1 MGDIGGIPF
10 STLASFLLTALVIE
24 VTPGPNMTYLALIS
38 ATDGRRAGFVTVGGI
53 ALGLAAV
60 GLVAGV
66 GVAEA
71 IQASDTLYAVL
82 RWAGVAFLLY
92 LAWDGWRSPAV
103 PEAHREVEDGKHF
116 MRGLITNLLNPK
128 AGVFYIAVLPTFM
141 TPQLSP
147 VPQAML
153 LTAIYVGVA
162 TLVHSAIV
170 LLAGTLEPL
179 LNDPRRETLVRR
191 VLSALLA
198 LVALWFAWTT
208 APA

>member
-1 MGDIGGIPF
+1 MGDIWGIPF
-10 STLASFLLTALVIE
+10 STLASFVLTSLVIE
-24 VTPGPNMTYLALIS
+24 VTPGPNMTYLALVAAS
-38 ATDGRRAGFVTVGGI
+38 DGRRAGFVTVGGI
-53 ALGLAAV
+53 TLGLALIGV
-60 GLVAGV
+60 VAGV

-71 IQASDTLYAVL
+71 IQASDTLYAIL

-92 LAWDGWRSPAV
+92 LAWDGWRSPAATE
-103 PEAHREVEDGKHF
+103 PHRDGEDGKYF
-116 MRGLITNLLNPK
+116 LRGLLTNLLNPK

-141 TPQLSP
+141 TPQSSP

-162 TLVHSAIV
+162 TLAHGSIV

-179 LNDPRRETLVRR
+179 LNDPRREKVVRR

-198 LVALWFAWTT
+198 LVALWFAWVT
-208 APA
+208 APT